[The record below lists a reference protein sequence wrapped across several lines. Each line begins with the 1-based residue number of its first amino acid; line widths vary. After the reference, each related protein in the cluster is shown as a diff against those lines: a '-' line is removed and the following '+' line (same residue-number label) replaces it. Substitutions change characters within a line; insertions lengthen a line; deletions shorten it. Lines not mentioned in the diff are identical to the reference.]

1 MTTDDDQNEFVET
14 YQEHERSKRF
24 AIFVSGIIFIALG
37 GACMA
42 LRDSGVETIGFVIGC
57 GFLLVGICDLVA
69 YIGGV
74 NYYLERPT
82 WLLTEGILLA
92 VAGAIFMIDPFT
104 SSDMLPY
111 AVGMVTL
118 FSGIARLAT
127 ASQQHAAKLAHWW
140 VVLVSALV
148 SLLMGVMVLGVP
160 DLFAWFIGAFSF
172 VLGVLTI
179 VEAYLFDA

>member
-1 MTTDDDQNEFVET
+1 MPKDDEERFVET

-24 AIFVSGIIFIALG
+24 AIFLSGIIFIALG

-42 LRDSGVETIGFVIGC
+42 LRDTGAENVGFVIGC

-69 YIGGV
+69 YVGGI
-74 NYYLERPT
+74 NYYLERPS

-92 VAGAIFMIDPFT
+92 VSGGIFMIDPFT
-104 SSDMLPY
+104 SPDTVPY
-111 AVGMVTL
+111 AVGMVTI
-118 FSGIARLAT
+118 FAGIARLAT
-127 ASQQHAAKLAHWW
+127 ASQQHAAKLTHWW
-140 VVLVSALV
+140 VVLVSAIV

-160 DLFAWFIGAFSF
+160 TLFAWFTGAFSF